1 MGERNKNNETADW
14 FQKVAKEMQ
23 GKKQQNI
30 EIKSAKIK
38 ERILKMANWKA
49 PGPVI
54 VHGYWIK
61 MFMSMQ

>member
-23 GKKQQNI
+23 GNKQQNI
-30 EIKSAKIK
+30 EIKPAKIK
-38 ERILKMANWKA
+38 ERIRKMANWKV

-54 VHGYWIK
+54 VHGYWMK
-61 MFMSMQ
+61 MFVSMQ

>member
-30 EIKSAKIK
+30 EIKSAKNQRK
-38 ERILKMANWKA
+38 N
-49 PGPVI
+49 P
-54 VHGYWIK
+54 
-61 MFMSMQ
+61 